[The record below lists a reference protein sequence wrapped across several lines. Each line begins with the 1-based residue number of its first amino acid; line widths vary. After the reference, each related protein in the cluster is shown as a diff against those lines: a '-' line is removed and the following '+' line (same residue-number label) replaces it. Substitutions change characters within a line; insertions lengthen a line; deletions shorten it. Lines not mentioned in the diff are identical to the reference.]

1 MYLRNLKPL
10 VFLLALFPLGIIA
23 QNNSMNLSLQQA
35 IELGIKQNLM
45 RQVSQ
50 LEVEK
55 KQAKVNEYMANLF
68 PTIKASGNYNRN
80 IDRPVIFMPAGPP
93 FFGSVLKMGSENS
106 YTGGVSF
113 GLPLFNMAIYESIAL
128 GKKDLEITK
137 EKLRENEIQLTTNI
151 KKTYYN
157 LLLLDESYKVMNKSY
172 KHALDNVQNIT
183 QMNQQGMV
191 SDYDK
196 IRAKVQVENLKPN
209 LVQLQKSYDN
219 VMRLFKLLL
228 NIDDSIQV
236 TIDTTLILDNNIV
249 ETINKE
255 IQFDNNT
262 TLRQLALQKDL
273 LKSQLRLT
281 QSGFYPT
288 LTAIG
293 NYQYQSQADNFKFND
308 YKWVKTSI
316 LGLQL
321 NIPIF
326 AGLVVHRQIKQVK
339 ITTKELEL
347 QEEFTRKN
355 IESQIET
362 AISNMQVAQEK
373 LSWAQQNMLLAEQG
387 YNIAKTRY
395 NTGQSTLL
403 ELNDADNALTQAQ
416 LNHIQAKFEYLN
428 AKFDLEQLINNNK

>member
-1 MYLRNLKPL
+1 MILNYYRKIAVLIASLPLMVLGQTSTINLT
-10 VFLLALFPLGIIA
+10 
-23 QNNSMNLSLQQA
+23 LQQA

-55 KQAKVNEYMANLF
+55 KQAKVNEYMASLF
-68 PTIKASGNYNRN
+68 PNIKASGSYNRN

-93 FFGSVLKMGSENS
+93 FFGNVLKMGSDNS

-128 GKKDLEITK
+128 GKKDLALTK

-157 LLLLDESYKVMNKSY
+157 LLLLKESYRVMNKSY
-172 KHALDNVQNIT
+172 HHALENVKNIT

-196 IRAKVQVENLKPN
+196 IRAQVQVENIKPN
-209 LVQLQKSYDN
+209 LIQLQKSYDN
-219 VMRLFKLLL
+219 VMRMFKLLL

-236 TIDTTLILDNNIV
+236 LIDTTLIYDQNII
-249 ETINKE
+249 ENISYDS
-255 IQFDNNT
+255 IQYENNT
-262 TLRQLALQKDL
+262 TLQQLQLQKSL
-273 LKSQLRLT
+273 IKSQLRLT
-281 QSGFYPT
+281 KSNMFPT
-288 LTAIG
+288 LMAIG
-293 NYQYQSQADNFKFND
+293 NYQYQTQADNFKFNE

-321 NIPIF
+321 NIPLF
-326 AGLVVHRQIKQVK
+326 AGLSVHRQIKQVN
-339 ITTKELEL
+339 ITAKELEL
-347 QEEFTRKN
+347 QEQFTRKN
-355 IESQIET
+355 IESQINT
-362 AISNMQVAQEK
+362 ALNNMQIAQEK
-373 LSWAQQNMLLAEQG
+373 LTWSKQNMQLAEQG

-403 ELNDADNALTQAQ
+403 ELNDADNALTQAM

-428 AKFDLEQLINNNK
+428 AKFDLEQLITK

>member
-1 MYLRNLKPL
+1 MPIL
-10 VFLLALFPLGIIA
+10 VQG
-23 QNNSMNLSLQQA
+23 QNNTLQLTLPQA

-45 RQVSQ
+45 RQVSE

-55 KQAKVNEYMANLF
+55 KQTKVKEYMANLF
-68 PTIKASGNYNRN
+68 PNIKASGSYNRN
-80 IDRPVIFMPAGPP
+80 IDLPVIFMPDGPP
-93 FFGSVLKMGSENS
+93 FYGNVLKIGSNNS

-128 GKKDLEITK
+128 GKKDVELTK

-157 LLLLDESYKVMNKSY
+157 LLLLKESYRVMNKSY
-172 KHALDNVQNIT
+172 THALENVKNIT

-196 IRAKVQVENLKPN
+196 IRAQVQVENLKPN
-209 LVQLQKSYDN
+209 LIQLQKSYDN

-236 TIDTTLILDNNIV
+236 VIDTTLIYDHNMV
-249 ETINKE
+249 ETISNDG
-255 IQFDNNT
+255 IQYENNT
-262 TLRQLALQKDL
+262 TLRQLQIQKSL
-273 LKSQLRLT
+273 IKSQLRLT
-281 QSGFYPT
+281 QSNMYPT

-293 NYQYQSQADNFKFND
+293 NYQYQSQAND
-308 YKWVKTSI
+308 YKFSDYRWVKTSI

-321 NIPIF
+321 NIPLF
-326 AGLVVHRQIKQVK
+326 AGLSVHRQIKQVN
-339 ITTKELEL
+339 ITAKELEL
-347 QEEFTRKN
+347 QEQFTRKN
-355 IESQIET
+355 IETQINT
-362 AISNMQVAQEK
+362 ALSNMQVAQEK
-373 LSWAQQNMLLAEQG
+373 LEWAKQNMQLAEQG
-387 YNIAKTRY
+387 YQIAKTRY

-403 ELNDADNALTQAQ
+403 ELNDADNALTQAM

-428 AKFDLEQLINNNK
+428 AKFDLEQLITK

>member
-1 MYLRNLKPL
+1 MILNYLKKII
-10 VFLLALFPLGIIA
+10 VFMFFLPSVVYG
-23 QNNSMNLSLQQA
+23 QSNTMNLSLQQA

-55 KQAKVNEYMANLF
+55 KQAKVNEYMASLF
-68 PTIKASGNYNRN
+68 PNIKASGNYNRN

-93 FFGSVLKMGSENS
+93 FFGSILKMGSDNS
-106 YTGGVSF
+106 YNGAVSF

-128 GKKDLEITK
+128 GKKDLALTK

-157 LLLLDESYKVMNKSY
+157 LLLLKESYRVMNKSY
-172 KHALDNVQNIT
+172 HHALENVKNIT
-183 QMNQQGMV
+183 LMNQQGMV

-196 IRAKVQVENLKPN
+196 IRAQVQVENLKPN

-219 VMRLFKLLL
+219 VMRMFKVLL

-236 TIDTTLILDNNIV
+236 LIDTTLIYDQNIV
-249 ETINKE
+249 DDLSSDSITYE
-255 IQFDNNT
+255 NNT
-262 TLRQLALQKDL
+262 TLRQLQWQKSL
-273 LKSQLRLT
+273 IKSQLRLV
-281 QSGFYPT
+281 QSNMYPT
-288 LTAIG
+288 LMAIG
-293 NYQYQSQADNFKFND
+293 NYQYQTQADNFKFNE

-321 NIPIF
+321 NIPLF
-326 AGLVVHRQIKQVK
+326 AGLSVHRQIKQIN
-339 ITTKELEL
+339 ITAKELEL
-347 QEEFTRKN
+347 QEQFTRKN
-355 IESQIET
+355 IESQINT
-362 AISNMQVAQEK
+362 ALSNMQVAKEK
-373 LSWAQQNMLLAEQG
+373 LLWAKQNMQLAEQG

-395 NTGQSTLL
+395 NTGQSTYL
-403 ELNDADNALTQAQ
+403 ELNDADNALTQAM

-428 AKFDLEQLINNNK
+428 AKFDLEQLITK

>member
-1 MYLRNLKPL
+1 MKLNFLRKIVVLVAYLPL
-10 VFLLALFPLGIIA
+10 VVQG
-23 QNNSMNLSLQQA
+23 QNNTINLSLQQA

-68 PTIKASGNYNRN
+68 PNIKASGSYNRN

-93 FFGSVLKMGSENS
+93 FFGSVLKMGSDNS
-106 YTGGVSF
+106 YTGAVSF

-128 GKKDLEITK
+128 GKKDVALTK

-157 LLLLDESYKVMNKSY
+157 LLLLKESYRVMNKSY
-172 KHALDNVQNIT
+172 AHALENVKNIS

-196 IRAKVQVENLKPN
+196 IRAQVQVENLKPN

-219 VMRLFKLLL
+219 VMRMFKLLL

-236 TIDTTLILDNNIV
+236 VIDTTLIYDQNII
-249 ETINKE
+249 ENISSDS
-255 IQFDNNT
+255 IQYENNT
-262 TLRQLALQKDL
+262 TLRQLQLQKSL
-273 LKSQLRLT
+273 IKSQLRLT
-281 QSGFYPT
+281 QSNMFPT
-288 LTAIG
+288 LMAIG
-293 NYQYQSQADNFKFND
+293 NYQYQTQADNYKFNE

-321 NIPIF
+321 NIPLF
-326 AGLVVHRQIKQVK
+326 AGLSVHRQIKQVN
-339 ITTKELEL
+339 ITAKELEL
-347 QEEFTRKN
+347 QEQFTRKN
-355 IESQIET
+355 IESQINT
-362 AISNMQVAQEK
+362 ALSNMQVAQEK
-373 LSWAQQNMLLAEQG
+373 LAWAKQNMQLAEQG
-387 YNIAKTRY
+387 YAIAKTRY

-403 ELNDADNALTQAQ
+403 ELNDADNALTQAM
-416 LNHIQAKFEYLN
+416 LNNIQAKFEYLN
-428 AKFDLEQLINNNK
+428 AKFDLEQLITK

>member
-1 MYLRNLKPL
+1 MKLNFLRKIVVLVAYLPL
-10 VFLLALFPLGIIA
+10 VVQG
-23 QNNSMNLSLQQA
+23 QNNTINLSLQQA

-68 PTIKASGNYNRN
+68 PNIKASGSYNRN

-93 FFGSVLKMGSENS
+93 FFGSVLKMGSDNS
-106 YTGGVSF
+106 YTGAVSF
-113 GLPLFNMAIYESIAL
+113 ELPLFNMAIYESIAL
-128 GKKDLEITK
+128 GKKDVALTK

-157 LLLLDESYKVMNKSY
+157 LLLLKESYRVMNKSY
-172 KHALDNVQNIT
+172 AHALENVKNIS

-196 IRAKVQVENLKPN
+196 IRAQVQVENLKPN

-219 VMRLFKLLL
+219 VMRMFKLLL

-236 TIDTTLILDNNIV
+236 VIDTTLIYDQNII
-249 ETINKE
+249 ENISSDS
-255 IQFDNNT
+255 IQYENNT
-262 TLRQLALQKDL
+262 TLRQLQLQKSL
-273 LKSQLRLT
+273 IKSQLRLT
-281 QSGFYPT
+281 QSNMFPT
-288 LTAIG
+288 LMAIG
-293 NYQYQSQADNFKFND
+293 NYQYQTQADNYKFNE

-321 NIPIF
+321 NIPLF
-326 AGLVVHRQIKQVK
+326 AGLSVHRQIKQVN
-339 ITTKELEL
+339 ITAKELEL
-347 QEEFTRKN
+347 QEQFTRKN
-355 IESQIET
+355 IESQINT
-362 AISNMQVAQEK
+362 ALSNMQVAQEK
-373 LSWAQQNMLLAEQG
+373 LAWAKQNMQLAEQG
-387 YNIAKTRY
+387 YAIAKTRY

-403 ELNDADNALTQAQ
+403 ELNDADNALTQAM
-416 LNHIQAKFEYLN
+416 LNNIQAKFEYLN
-428 AKFDLEQLINNNK
+428 AKFDLEQLITK

>member
-1 MYLRNLKPL
+1 MKLNFLRKIVVLVAYLPL
-10 VFLLALFPLGIIA
+10 VVQG
-23 QNNSMNLSLQQA
+23 QNNTINLSLQQA

-68 PTIKASGNYNRN
+68 PNIKASGSYNRN

-93 FFGSVLKMGSENS
+93 FFGSVLKMGSDNS
-106 YTGGVSF
+106 YTGAVSF

-128 GKKDLEITK
+128 GKKDVALTK

-157 LLLLDESYKVMNKSY
+157 LLLLKESYRVMNKSY
-172 KHALDNVQNIT
+172 AHALENVKNIS

-196 IRAKVQVENLKPN
+196 IRAQVQVENLKPN

-219 VMRLFKLLL
+219 VMRMFKLLL

-236 TIDTTLILDNNIV
+236 VIDTTLIYDQNII
-249 ETINKE
+249 ENISSDS
-255 IQFDNNT
+255 IQYENNT
-262 TLRQLALQKDL
+262 TLRQLQLQKSL
-273 LKSQLRLT
+273 IKSQLRLT
-281 QSGFYPT
+281 QSNMFPT
-288 LTAIG
+288 LMAIG
-293 NYQYQSQADNFKFND
+293 NYQYQTQADNYKFNE

-321 NIPIF
+321 NIPLF
-326 AGLVVHRQIKQVK
+326 AGLSVHRQIKQVN
-339 ITTKELEL
+339 ITAKELEL
-347 QEEFTRKN
+347 QEQFTRKN
-355 IESQIET
+355 IESQINT
-362 AISNMQVAQEK
+362 ALSNMQVAQEK
-373 LSWAQQNMLLAEQG
+373 LAWAKQNMQLAEQG
-387 YNIAKTRY
+387 YAIAKTRY

-403 ELNDADNALTQAQ
+403 ELNDDDNALTQAM
-416 LNHIQAKFEYLN
+416 LNNIQAKFEYLN
-428 AKFDLEQLINNNK
+428 AKFDLEQLITK